1 MFASQQ
7 QAVVVWAVVVAL
19 FVIFSWSW
27 LNSQR
32 EELHHRVDLLETHRT
47 KLEGRLDDVL
57 EKILMLEH
65 IVEHLESGHDHTDNN
80 MKNKNT
86 HPAPPGS
93 TAP

>member
-32 EELHHRVDLLETHRT
+32 EEVHHRVDLLEAHVQ
-47 KLEGRLDDVL
+47 KLQGRADDLL
-57 EKILMLEH
+57 EKILLMEH
-65 IVEHLESGHDHTDNN
+65 VVEHLEGGHDHGDGP
-80 MKNKNT
+80 KKG
-86 HPAPPGS
+86 PATAGAVNPP
-93 TAP
+93 AR

>member
-1 MFASQQ
+1 VTVELGLLPLNCVDELRIGIMFASQQ

-57 EKILMLEH
+57 EKILMLNDVFEH
-65 IVEHLESGHDHTDNN
+65 
-80 MKNKNT
+80 
-86 HPAPPGS
+86 
-93 TAP
+93 